1 MGIYTHLWKKQYL
14 LLAFMLLS
22 SVMPIFAADD
32 DLIAEQVTVDINEY
46 GSLAAA
52 IGDKKD
58 KITNLKIEGICQDS
72 DFDFLREMKDHLLFL
87 DFTNSLLIPT
97 ISDDWT
103 FSDFKKLQQI
113 ALPSSLLTKI
123 GSGAFRNCSSLTS
136 ISIPDQVT
144 QIGDEAFA
152 GCNSL
157 ASIKIPKGITVIG
170 DKAFSNC
177 SSLTS
182 VHFPLGLKQIGK
194 EAFSNCSSLTS
205 VRIPYGL
212 SEINDK
218 TFAGC
223 KSLENIYCHEEVLAS
238 PTAFDGVDKGK
249 CTVYV
254 PIGSAG
260 TYKENGNWNKFK
272 NIIESYDA
280 NLVIVDL
287 NDKYYTDTWA
297 ETIGNWESK
306 ISNLKIIGD
315 LWKDDLK
322 LIQEIMG
329 HLQSLDISQTVNSGR
344 YNLSFKNQKKIV
356 KITLPE
362 WFTIDKRA
370 FSGCYN
376 LKSINIPEGVTEI
389 GDSAFSYCENLT
401 YINLPI
407 KLKHIK
413 DGAFYLCENLTSVNI
428 PEGAEI
434 GKRAFYG
441 CSKLES
447 INFPEGW
454 KGSIDAYAFSYC
466 KSLKAVN
473 LPSSSNDPYNHN
485 ICIGHHAFK
494 WCTSLASINIPNNTG
509 ISDNAFEG
517 CSSLTT
523 INIPDRCW
531 IGNEAFRNCTS
542 LMSVKIPWDF
552 GSNAFE
558 GCSSLTTVFLKKRT
572 DGKDGYV
579 GDKAFLGCKKI
590 KSIYCQGTSP
600 ARHYDSFDPGRTP
613 FEQIVT
619 QEGTLYVPIGST
631 NKYRQTE
638 WKEFKNIVEYDF
650 DKLTGIDK
658 VTTDSDNQGENS
670 EVARYSIN
678 GQRLNAPTQGLN
690 IVKYSDGT
698 TKKVMVP

>member
-1 MGIYTHLWKKQYL
+1 MW
-14 LLAFMLLS
+14 
-22 SVMPIFAADD
+22 V
-32 DLIAEQVTVDINEY
+32 
-46 GSLAAA
+46 
-52 IGDKKD
+52 
-58 KITNLKIEGICQDS
+58 
-72 DFDFLREMKDHLLFL
+72 
-87 DFTNSLLIPT
+87 
-97 ISDDWT
+97 
-103 FSDFKKLQQI
+103 KKLQQI
-113 ALPSSLLTKI
+113 ALPQILLPSLIEKI

-136 ISIPDQVT
+136 ISIPDEVT

-152 GCNSL
+152 GCSSL
-157 ASIKIPKGITVIG
+157 ASINIPKDITVIG

-182 VHFPLGLKQIGK
+182 VYFPLGLKQIGKEAFSNCSSLTSVFFPLGLEQIGK

-249 CTVYV
+249 CTIYV
-254 PIGSAG
+254 PIGSSG
-260 TYKENGNWNKFK
+260 IYKENGNWNKFK
-272 NIIESYDA
+272 NIIESDDA

-287 NDKYYTDTWA
+287 ANLVIINDLHSKSLRSLA
-297 ETIGNWESK
+297 KAIGNWKSK

-315 LWKDDLK
+315 FRDLIKDDLK
-322 LIQEIMG
+322 FIQEIMG
-329 HLQSLDISQTVNSGR
+329 HLQSLDISQTVNLDH
-344 YNLSFKNQKKIV
+344 NLSFENQKKIV

-362 WFTIDKRA
+362 WFTIDDRA
-370 FSGCYN
+370 FSGCNN

-389 GDSAFSYCENLT
+389 GESAFSGCTSLESINIPEGVTEIGVSAFSYCENLT
-401 YINLPI
+401 HINLPI
-407 KLKHIK
+407 KLKRINVR
-413 DGAFYLCENLTSVNI
+413 AFESCRNLTSVNI

-434 GKRAFYG
+434 GGYAFYR
-441 CSKLES
+441 CSELES

-454 KGSIDAYAFSYC
+454 KGSIGYNAFSYC

-473 LPSSSNDPYNHN
+473 LPSSSNYIED
-485 ICIGHHAFK
+485 
-494 WCTSLASINIPNNTG
+494 S
-509 ISDNAFEG
+509 AFEG
-517 CSSLTT
+517 CTSLTT
-523 INIPDRCW
+523 INIPDGCG
-531 IGNEAFRNCTS
+531 IGTHAFEGCTCLTTINIPDGCGIGDGAFLNCTS
-542 LMSVKIPWDF
+542 LISVKIPWNF
-552 GSNAFE
+552 GYSAFD

-572 DGKDGYV
+572 DGKDGFV
-579 GDKAFLGCKKI
+579 GYRAFLGCKKI
-590 KSIYCQGTSP
+590 KSIYCQETSP
-600 ARHYDSFDPGRTP
+600 ARHYNYYESPGQSTP

-670 EVARYSIN
+670 EVARYSID